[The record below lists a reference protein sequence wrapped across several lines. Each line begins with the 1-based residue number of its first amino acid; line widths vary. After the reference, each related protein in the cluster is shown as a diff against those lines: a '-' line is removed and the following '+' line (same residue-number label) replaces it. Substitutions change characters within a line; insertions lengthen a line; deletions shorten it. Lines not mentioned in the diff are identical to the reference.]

1 MKTACAMLGMSLV
14 VVAQASAAD
23 NSKSTTTIMRSPH
36 GTAVIT
42 QSGDPSTATTKIER
56 KKGSTTITRKSGGN
70 SSTIIQ
76 GGDPR
81 DLPADVMT
89 PEMRQMLDLLGK

>member
-1 MKTACAMLGMSLV
+1 MKTACAMLGISLV
-14 VVAQASAAD
+14 VVAQASAD
-23 NSKSTTTIMRSPH
+23 DSKSTTTIMRGPN

-56 KKGSTTITRKSGGN
+56 KDGSTIITRKSGGS

-76 GGDPR
+76 GGDSR
-81 DLPADVMT
+81 NLPADLMT
-89 PEMRQMLDLLGK
+89 PEMRRLLDLLGK

>member
-1 MKTACAMLGMSLV
+1 MKTACAMLGISLV
-14 VVAQASAAD
+14 VVAQASAGD
-23 NSKSTTTIMRSPH
+23 SKSTTTIMRSPH

-56 KKGSTTITRKSGGN
+56 KDGSTTITRKSGGN

-81 DLPADVMT
+81 NLPADLMT
-89 PEMRQMLDLLGK
+89 PEMRQLLDLLGK

>member
-1 MKTACAMLGMSLV
+1 MKTACAMLGISLV
-14 VVAQASAAD
+14 VVAQASAD
-23 NSKSTTTIMRSPH
+23 DSKSTTTIMRGPN

-56 KKGSTTITRKSGGN
+56 KDGSTIITRKSGGS

-76 GGDPR
+76 GGNLPR

-89 PEMRQMLDLLGK
+89 PEMRRLLDLLRK

>member
-1 MKTACAMLGMSLV
+1 MKTAYAMLGVSLV
-14 VVAQASAAD
+14 VIAQASAAD
-23 NSKSTTTIMRSPH
+23 SKSTTTIMRSPH

-81 DLPADVMT
+81 DLPADIMT